1 MKIEY
6 RMTEDDP
13 NVTLK
18 IKELNYYL
26 MVRIKEVRDWIS
38 KQNLLHMNK
47 M

>member
-1 MKIEY
+1 
-6 RMTEDDP
+6 MTEDDP
-13 NVTLK
+13 SVTLK

-26 MVRIKEVRDWIS
+26 MVGEKEVPDQIS